1 MADDGRPN
9 RQADHYPNDMDSYN
23 ALIATSSQGKPKQG
37 RRLAWVEL
45 INNEDP
51 GIDHYDLPQGNE
63 AVDQD
68 LSHPESDAGANE
80 SPGPYYGSSD
90 DGQSNESP
98 KLALLPKG
106 ESAQSSDDDYRY
118 EEQAYDSECV
128 IDEERSTQ
136 RPEEE
141 ESTSTKAQHLPVISK
156 NQRRRDDFARKGI
169 ELDSNGTRKGVVRK
183 TGSGSIEVL
192 HNGEWIAAVYHH
204 EIRGKLLQ
212 MTDKNGKYDVEP
224 ARGAHKLDRTAFKK
238 DQKHWK
244 FEERNSRPELLFVW
258 DDPGD
263 RADDDP
269 ELWYDGGRMVLSV
282 ENRPLRKFSEIPL
295 TLSGQCEGLRLEAF
309 RRLNSNISLYELK
322 ARMPITTSKR
332 LGLTD
337 KPVGLPALGNRM
349 ARSRLSTGM
358 KAWCMREG
366 SDVRIRRMLE
376 MIPKNI
382 QEEIVRK
389 NSTRCFRDFTQA
401 EIAYIDEGNKGTEL
415 SMKKAGPRRL
425 PEDIRRE
432 KEEQKQQV
440 IKGRKGDGLQV
451 HPVVAEALER
461 TTPVA
466 KTQHGSRSNVSAQ
479 TASMSPHYPRAKGG
493 QSQLGA
499 DPSPLGKA
507 KRPASP
513 PLGKMSFKRPRVLED
528 GSVNQPEGNT
538 YSGHGPSATKE
549 HSDQT
554 TTGKP
559 GHGPDFRYK
568 KPSTVHDI
576 IRIQQALNISRED
589 YERYTGYPPT
599 VRTDRNESYA
609 FQLSELQASLSEQ
622 TGLGDSAPVLKQWGK
637 WTSIEPWRPT
647 AAPQGGVKGGAK
659 KNVSGLEGDT
669 LVDGSPVD

>member
-1 MADDGRPN
+1 
-9 RQADHYPNDMDSYN
+9 
-23 ALIATSSQGKPKQG
+23 
-37 RRLAWVEL
+37 
-45 INNEDP
+45 
-51 GIDHYDLPQGNE
+51 
-63 AVDQD
+63 
-68 LSHPESDAGANE
+68 
-80 SPGPYYGSSD
+80 
-90 DGQSNESP
+90 
-98 KLALLPKG
+98 
-106 ESAQSSDDDYRY
+106 
-118 EEQAYDSECV
+118 
-128 IDEERSTQ
+128 
-136 RPEEE
+136 
-141 ESTSTKAQHLPVISK
+141 
-156 NQRRRDDFARKGI
+156 
-169 ELDSNGTRKGVVRK
+169 
-183 TGSGSIEVL
+183 
-192 HNGEWIAAVYHH
+192 
-204 EIRGKLLQ
+204 
-212 MTDKNGKYDVEP
+212 
-224 ARGAHKLDRTAFKK
+224 
-238 DQKHWK
+238 
-244 FEERNSRPELLFVW
+244 
-258 DDPGD
+258 
-263 RADDDP
+263 
-269 ELWYDGGRMVLSV
+269 MVLSV
-282 ENRPLRKFSEIPL
+282 ENRPLKKFSEIPL

-337 KPVGLPALGNRM
+337 KAVGLPALGNRM

-382 QEEIVRK
+382 QEEIVRT
-389 NSTRCFRDFTQA
+389 NSTRCFRDFTSG

-440 IKGRKGDGLQV
+440 IKGRKGDGLHV

-479 TASMSPHYPRAKGG
+479 TASMSPHYPRSKGG
-493 QSQLGA
+493 QSQSGTHRGFGALGVEL
-499 DPSPLGKA
+499 SPFGNT

-513 PLGKMSFKRPRVLED
+513 PLGKMSFKRPRVVVD

-576 IRIQQALNISRED
+576 IRIQQALNISRDD
-589 YERYTGYPPT
+589 YERYTGYPPI

-622 TGLGDSAPVLKQWGK
+622 TGLGDSAPVLKRWGK
-637 WTSIEPWRPT
+637 WTSMESWRAM
-647 AAPQGGVKGGAK
+647 AASHDGVKGGAK

-669 LVDGSPVD
+669 LVDGSRVD